1 MGQGMKVSSKVPA
14 AFTGARLVDYLATR
28 FTYLP
33 ETAWRELVE
42 EGKVSCNGV
51 TCDGSTSVSHG
62 DVVNCMLPAFEAPA
76 VNLDYSVVFQD
87 EWLLG
92 VDKPAGLRVHSGGR
106 FATANLTYHLR
117 HQHSPPFPEVNPVN
131 RLDSDTSGL
140 VLLARTPEVLR
151 QLMGQFAEG
160 SVEKR
165 YLAVVSGRPSPPHG
179 IINLPIGPVQQ
190 AKVPRFRVDPLN
202 GKQSTTRYR
211 TIGDL
216 PGGLS
221 LMELCPATGRTHQL
235 RVHLAAIGNPITGD
249 ALYTMDDD
257 DYLDWRRHSTE
268 QAGMVRQA
276 LHCYQMSFFH
286 PARRT
291 RLTLT
296 APLAPDM
303 VRLIGQVGSELLDG
317 L

>member
-1 MGQGMKVSSKVPA
+1 MNVSSKVPA
-14 AFTGARLVDYLATR
+14 VFDGAPLIDYLASR
-28 FTYLP
+28 FTYLSD
-33 ETAWRELVE
+33 TAWRELVK

-51 TCDGSTSVSHG
+51 ICDGSNSVSRG
-62 DVVNCMLPAFEAPA
+62 DLVSCKLPAFEAPA
-76 VNLDYSVVFQD
+76 VNLDYSVVFED

-92 VDKPAGLRVHSGGR
+92 VNKPAGLRVHSSGR

-151 QLMGQFAEG
+151 QLMGQFAKG
-160 SVEKR
+160 SVEKL
-165 YLAVVSGRPSPPHG
+165 YLAVVKGRPSPTSG
-179 IINLPIGPVQQ
+179 IINLPIGPVEQ
-190 AKVPRFRVDPLN
+190 AKLPRFKVDPVN
-202 GKQSTTRYR
+202 GKPSTTCYHH
-211 TIGDL
+211 IGDL

-221 LMELCPATGRTHQL
+221 LIELRPATGRTHQL
-235 RVHLAAIGNPITGD
+235 RVHLAAIDHPIAGD
-249 ALYTMDDD
+249 ALYTLNDD
-257 DYLDWRRHSTE
+257 DYLHWRCHPR
-268 QAGMVRQA
+268 QLDGMGRQA
-276 LHCYQMSFFH
+276 LHCYQMDFFH

-296 APLAPDM
+296 APLAPDL
-303 VRLIGQVGSELLDG
+303 VSLIGQTGSELLKQ